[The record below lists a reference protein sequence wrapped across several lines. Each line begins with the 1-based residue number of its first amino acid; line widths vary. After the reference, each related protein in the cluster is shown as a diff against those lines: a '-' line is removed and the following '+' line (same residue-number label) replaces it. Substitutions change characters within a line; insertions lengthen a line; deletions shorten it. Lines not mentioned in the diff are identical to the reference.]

1 MAHDVLLRKLTYLR
15 QLLADLAP
23 YEHAS
28 WQNIQSDHY
37 KLERILEL
45 LVMVASDILFHL
57 LAEQNVTATTYRGAF
72 QEAAKQGWLPDE
84 LAQRLQQAAG
94 MRNVIVHMYE
104 TVDYRI
110 LQDAIAP
117 ALADF
122 KQFLNIFE
130 SRFSPEEE

>member
-1 MAHDVLLRKLTYLR
+1 MAHDVLLRKLAYLR

-28 WQNIQSDHY
+28 WQEIQAEHY
-37 KLERILEL
+37 KIERILEL

-57 LAEQNVTATTYRGAF
+57 LAEQNIAASTYRSAF
-72 QEAAKQGWLPDE
+72 QEAAQQSWLPDD
-84 LAQRLQQAAG
+84 LAERLQQAAG

-110 LQDAIAP
+110 LRGAIQP
-117 ALADF
+117 SLADF
-122 KQFLNIFE
+122 GQFLAIFE
-130 SRFSPEEE
+130 AQLEEE